1 MKEKTKKLLLTLFVL
16 IIYFIF
22 LLKFSNTNLT
32 FINFLTYFIF
42 LIVIL
47 FIYYK
52 DLKECFCKLKKDKK
66 KFKTLLLYFIIFFL
80 ISTVLGNT
88 ILNIIEQN
96 TNINFNVDISN
107 KTIFS
112 LFKIF
117 PNGTL
122 FVIFFTCIFTPFVEE
137 LVFRKSIRDIIDNN
151 ILFIIVSSVLSWY
164 FQVSL
169 LSPSIS
175 EFVLAISTLLNSI
188 FASYIFVK
196 KDNILYSIIP
206 RMMYN
211 ILICLIQFLPL

>member
-22 LLKFSNTNLT
+22 LLKFSSTNLT

-42 LIVIL
+42 LIIIL
-47 FIYYK
+47 FIYSK
-52 DLKECFCKLKKDKK
+52 DLKNYYINLKKDKK
-66 KFKTLLLYFIIFFL
+66 KFKTLLLYFIIFFI
-80 ISTVLGNT
+80 ISTLLSNI

-96 TNINFNVDISN
+96 TNINFNVDMSN

-117 PNGTL
+117 PSGTL

-137 LVFRKSIRDIIDNN
+137 LVFRKSIRDVIDNK
-151 ILFIIVSSVLSWY
+151 IIFIIVSSLLSWY

-169 LSPSIS
+169 LNPNIS

-196 KDNILYSIIP
+196 NDNILYSILP

-211 ILICLIQFLPL
+211 IVICLIQLLPL

>member
-42 LIVIL
+42 LIIIL
-47 FIYYK
+47 FIYSK
-52 DLKECFCKLKKDKK
+52 DLKKYFYELKKDKK
-66 KFKTLLLYFIIFFL
+66 KFKTLLLYFVIFFL
-80 ISTVLGNT
+80 ISTVLRSI

-107 KTIFS
+107 KTIYS

-117 PNGTL
+117 PSGTL
-122 FVIFFTCIFTPFVEE
+122 FVIFFTCIFTPVVEE
-137 LVFRKSIRDIIDNN
+137 LVFRKSIRDVIDNN
-151 ILFIIVSSVLSWY
+151 ILFIIVSSILSWY

-169 LSPSIS
+169 LSPNIS

-196 KDNILYSIIP
+196 KDNILYSILP